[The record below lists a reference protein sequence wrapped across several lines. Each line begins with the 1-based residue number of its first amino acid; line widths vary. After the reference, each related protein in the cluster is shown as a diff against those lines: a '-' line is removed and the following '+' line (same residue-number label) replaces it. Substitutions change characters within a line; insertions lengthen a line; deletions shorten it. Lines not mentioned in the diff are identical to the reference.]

1 MGLSKLK
8 TFNTIIITIASSA
21 GSQPGTPV
29 YQAPE
34 IPLDRQSANTKTDVW
49 SLVCTLIEIFV
60 EEPILSGIDDEVIRN
75 IETKMKIQAMLPGLE
90 SLLENSRNF

>member
-8 TFNTIIITIASSA
+8 TFNTIISTIASSA
-21 GSQPGTPV
+21 GAQPGTPV

-34 IPLDRQSANTKTDVW
+34 LLLDRQSANTKTDVW
-49 SLVCTLIEIFV
+49 SLVCTLVEIFV
-60 EEPILSGIDDEVIRN
+60 EEPIWSCIDDDEVIRN
-75 IETKMKIQAMLPGLE
+75 IETKMKIQALPGLE